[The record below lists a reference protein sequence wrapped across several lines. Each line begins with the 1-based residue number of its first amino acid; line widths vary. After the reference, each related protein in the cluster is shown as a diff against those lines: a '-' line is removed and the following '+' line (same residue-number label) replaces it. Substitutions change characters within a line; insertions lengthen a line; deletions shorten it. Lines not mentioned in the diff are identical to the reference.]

1 MKRWSIIFKAF
12 GNINRLKI
20 VALLFKTGELSVGE
34 IAEALKISIK
44 STSKNLVLLQ
54 QLNVLD
60 SVGRNG
66 HVYYNISSE
75 MPKDIA
81 RTLKLFTE

>member
-34 IAEALKISIK
+34 IASALKISIK

-66 HVYYNISSE
+66 HVYYNMSSE